1 MMKTALT
8 IRVAAPQDADCLS
21 ALAMR
26 SKAHWG
32 YSAEFMNACEQEL
45 AVTPEKILD
54 DNFDHV
60 VVENGATV
68 MGFYALE
75 RLSISQF
82 ELEALFVEPM
92 YMGQGVG
99 RVLIS
104 HAKQSVI
111 ASGGSTLLIQS
122 DPHAEGFY
130 RKAGAQFLGWQV
142 SASIPGRRLPRLQII
157 LP

>member
-1 MMKTALT
+1 MKPVYRLRTAE
-8 IRVAAPQDADCLS
+8 PKDANELS

-32 YSAEFMNACEQEL
+32 YSAEFMTACRHEL
-45 AVTPEKILD
+45 AITPEKMLD
-54 DNFDHV
+54 DNFDYV
-60 VVENGATV
+60 LVENGATV

-92 YMGQGVG
+92 CMGQGIG
-99 RVLIS
+99 RALIE
-104 HAKQSVI
+104 HAKQRVI

-130 RKAGAQFLGWQV
+130 RRAGAQFLDWCE
-142 SASIPGRRLPRLQII
+142 SASIPGRRLPRLQMI
-157 LP
+157 LS

>member
-1 MMKTALT
+1 MMKLSLT
-8 IRVAAPQDADCLS
+8 LRAATPQDADRLS

-32 YSAEFMNACEQEL
+32 YSAEFMAACRQEL
-45 AVTPEKILD
+45 AVSPEKMLD
-54 DNFDHV
+54 DNFDYV
-60 VVENGATV
+60 LVENGATV

-82 ELEALFVEPM
+82 ELEVLFVEPT
-92 YMGQGVG
+92 YMGQGIG
-99 RVLIS
+99 RALIA
-104 HAKQSVI
+104 HAKQRVI

-130 RKAGAQFLGWQV
+130 RRAGAQFLDWCE
-142 SASIPGRRLPRLQII
+142 SASMPGRRLPRLQMI

>member
-1 MMKTALT
+1 MKPVYRLRTAELK
-8 IRVAAPQDADCLS
+8 DANELS
-21 ALAMR
+21 ALALR

-45 AVTPEKILD
+45 TITPEKILHD
-54 DNFDHV
+54 RFDYV
-60 VVENGATV
+60 LVEKGETV

-75 RLSISQF
+75 RLSLSHF
-82 ELEALFVEPM
+82 ELEALFVEPT
-92 YMGQGVG
+92 YMGQGGG
-99 RVLIS
+99 RALIE
-104 HAKQSVI
+104 HAKQRVI
-111 ASGGSTLLIQS
+111 ANGGSTLLIQS

-130 RKAGAQFLGWQV
+130 RKVGAQFLDWQA